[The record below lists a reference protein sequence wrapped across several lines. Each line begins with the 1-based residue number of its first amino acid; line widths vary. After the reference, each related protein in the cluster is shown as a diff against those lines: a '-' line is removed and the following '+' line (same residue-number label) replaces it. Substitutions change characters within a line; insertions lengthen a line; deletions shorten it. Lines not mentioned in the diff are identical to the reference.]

1 MDLIGWFGA
10 VAELEGALV
19 EDGGEG
25 RLSVLFPDH
34 LQRRLQVGEMESFGM
49 EERDA
54 DVGRLLHDGNPV
66 IAGMGAILAEKGR
79 FATAELS
86 GKPPLL
92 RTPEAFL
99 NRHFTAQNFVYRYRD
114 QQIETVRYLVVP
126 FLLSA
131 VSDMKIERIVMI
143 LLNETK
149 RTVPLGMENDLMAA
163 LPQALSTFA
172 ISAAAGPTP
181 SAGAGTTGTLS
192 LMKEMVR
199 RQAMLLFSEFLRSAE
214 RRMLRDLERLQEY
227 YGAISREIETGAK
240 KRLGG
245 DGERE
250 KAAGRLEAARLE
262 YEKKIQDVRD
272 KYAVEIQAEPLGA
285 LRLGASAVM
294 LHIQMQRRKQVME
307 IKLPVNPLNGRLET
321 LLCASCHTPVLN
333 GCLCDGMHFLCTA
346 CHPNCPTCRGQRRGN
361 SMQVAT

>member
-19 EDGGEG
+19 EDGGGG

-34 LQRRLQVGEMESFGM
+34 LQRRLQVGEIESFGM

-79 FATAELS
+79 IATAQLP
-86 GKPPLL
+86 GRPPLL

-99 NRHFTAQNFVYRYRD
+99 DRHFTAQNFVYRYRD
-114 QQIETVRYLVVP
+114 QQIETGRYLIVP

-131 VSDMKIERIVMI
+131 VSDMKTERIVTI
-143 LLNETK
+143 ILNETT
-149 RTVPLGMENDLMAA
+149 RTVPVGMENDLMAA
-163 LPQALSTFA
+163 LPQA
-172 ISAAAGPTP
+172 ISAAAD
-181 SAGAGTTGTLS
+181 SALSTTAGTTGTLL

-199 RQAMLLFSEFLRSAE
+199 RQAMQLFPEFLRSAE

-227 YGAISREIETGAK
+227 YGAIAREIEAGAK
-240 KRLGG
+240 KRLGAE
-245 DGERE
+245 GERE

-272 KYAVEIQAEPLGA
+272 KYAVEIQAEPLGT
-285 LRLGASAVM
+285 LRLEAAAVM
-294 LHIQMQRRKQVME
+294 LHLQVQRRKQIME
-307 IKLPVNPLNGRLET
+307 IKLPVNPLNGRLEA
-321 LLCASCHTPVLN
+321 LPCASCHAAVLN

-346 CHPNCPTCRGQRRGN
+346 CHPNCPACRGQRRGN
-361 SMQVAT
+361 SMQVTT